1 MKGWQKFMS
10 KQGRAVKVNKEI
22 QYKIQQHIKKSTRL

>member
-1 MKGWQKFMS
+1 MREEIQKQRRTVKG
-10 KQGRAVKVNKEI
+10 NKEI